1 MIDDTF
7 LKHQL
12 RKEFALEI
20 QALLETYD
28 LAKED
33 ESRHTEPVA
42 GTTALVMKV
51 DAEGNLV
58 SLYIHQLKNR
68 LKTATKELKRGA
80 MRKRRLPRTRAR
92 VHASVS
98 KKFSPR
104 AATLC
109 GRGK

>member
-80 MRKRRLPRTRAR
+80 MRKRRLPRARAND
-92 VHASVS
+92 
-98 KKFSPR
+98 
-104 AATLC
+104 
-109 GRGK
+109 